1 MFKEAFFITHNNCH
15 YLSGASG
22 QNNFT
27 WLIPI
32 VIAVIA
38 LGVSVYQGYLS
49 REALKLASKSI
60 NDDRKSRQISNLP
73 ELSWA
78 ITVEVKIDGWI
89 TTLSAIK
96 NETIIASEKNDI
108 ELLKKV
114 AGKALLKPS
123 AVYINTFEYEKMPSA
138 LREILISGA
147 QYYYNAMSPVVAL
160 WSKDQPN
167 WSYARSIIERYDESL
182 LALNELKNLISDIV
196 PQVIMNT
203 PASIREE
210 DFLS

>member
-1 MFKEAFFITHNNCH
+1 MFKEAFIIAHNNYH
-15 YLSGASG
+15 HLSMVNR
-22 QNNFT
+22 QNDFAG
-27 WLIPI
+27 LVSIA
-32 VIAVIA
+32 IAVIA
-38 LGVSVYQGYLS
+38 LSVSVYQGYLS
-49 REALKLASKSI
+49 REALKLTSKSI
-60 NDDRKSRQISNLP
+60 DDDRKSRQISNLP

-78 ITVEVKIDGWI
+78 ITVEVKIDNWI
-89 TTLSAIK
+89 RTLSSIK
-96 NETIIASEKNDI
+96 NETIIATEKNST
-108 ELLKKV
+108 ELLKNV

-123 AVYINTFEYEKMPSA
+123 GVCINTFEYEKMPSA

-147 QYYYNAMSPVVAL
+147 QYYYDAMSPVVAL

-167 WSYARSIIERYDESL
+167 WSYATSIIRRYDESL
-182 LALNELKNLISDIV
+182 LALRELKNLISDIV